1 MAPYLGLCE
10 MRYSL
15 RSPLFM
21 YSSTIITYN
30 VIHTHYNAHIKLHRL
45 HIHTQC
51 IGQLHA
57 KIGYDRSH

>member
-1 MAPYLGLCE
+1 MSWLADFTDWINTGAAYFGLCE

-30 VIHTHYNAHIKLHRL
+30 VTVDMLK
-45 HIHTQC
+45 
-51 IGQLHA
+51 
-57 KIGYDRSH
+57 

>member
-1 MAPYLGLCE
+1 MSWFVDFTDWINIIGAAYFGLCE

-30 VIHTHYNAHIKLHRL
+30 VTVDMLK
-45 HIHTQC
+45 
-51 IGQLHA
+51 
-57 KIGYDRSH
+57 